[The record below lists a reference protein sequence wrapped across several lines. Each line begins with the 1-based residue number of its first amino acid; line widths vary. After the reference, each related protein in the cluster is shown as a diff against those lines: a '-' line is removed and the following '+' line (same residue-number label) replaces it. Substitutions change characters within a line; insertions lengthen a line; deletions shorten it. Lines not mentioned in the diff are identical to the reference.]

1 MITKRFGRIAHCH
14 MSSTRKKAKTSEGT
28 AKEGTDSAQE
38 LMVEESK
45 ELLEEVRVMNE
56 KQISEGK
63 YMLNVMIPDK
73 ISQIDSYIKE
83 GDRMRTY
90 S

>member
-1 MITKRFGRIAHCH
+1 
-14 MSSTRKKAKTSEGT
+14 MSSKRKKAKTSEGT

-83 GDRMRTY
+83 GDRMGAY
-90 S
+90 P

>member
-1 MITKRFGRIAHCH
+1 

-63 YMLNVMIPDK
+63 YMLNVMIPDQ
-73 ISQIDSYIKE
+73 ISHIDSYIKE
-83 GDRMRTY
+83 GDRMGAY
-90 S
+90 P

>member
-1 MITKRFGRIAHCH
+1 

-28 AKEGTDSAQE
+28 AKEGPDSAQE

>member
-1 MITKRFGRIAHCH
+1 

-63 YMLNVMIPDK
+63 YMLNVMITDK

-83 GDRMRTY
+83 GDRMRAY
-90 S
+90 P

>member
-1 MITKRFGRIAHCH
+1 
-14 MSSTRKKAKTSEGT
+14 MSSTRKKAKTREGT

-83 GDRMRTY
+83 GDRMRAY
-90 S
+90 P

>member
-1 MITKRFGRIAHCH
+1 

-90 S
+90 P

>member
-1 MITKRFGRIAHCH
+1 

-45 ELLEEVRVMNE
+45 ELLEEVRIMNE

>member
-1 MITKRFGRIAHCH
+1 

-45 ELLEEVRVMNE
+45 ELLEEFRVMNE

-83 GDRMRTY
+83 GDRMGAY
-90 S
+90 P

>member
-1 MITKRFGRIAHCH
+1 
-14 MSSTRKKAKTSEGT
+14 MSSTRKKSKTSEGT
-28 AKEGTDSAQE
+28 AREGTDCAQE
-38 LMVEESK
+38 SMVEESK

-73 ISQIDSYIKE
+73 ISKIDSYIKE
-83 GDRMRTY
+83 GDRMRTHP
-90 S
+90 

>member
-1 MITKRFGRIAHCH
+1 

-56 KQISEGK
+56 KQIS
-63 YMLNVMIPDK
+63 
-73 ISQIDSYIKE
+73 
-83 GDRMRTY
+83 
-90 S
+90 

>member
-1 MITKRFGRIAHCH
+1 

>member
-1 MITKRFGRIAHCH
+1 

-56 KQISEGK
+56 KQMSEGK

-83 GDRMRTY
+83 GDRMRNY
-90 S
+90 P

>member
-1 MITKRFGRIAHCH
+1 

-28 AKEGTDSAQE
+28 AKEGADSAQE

-83 GDRMRTY
+83 GDRMRAY
-90 S
+90 P

>member
-1 MITKRFGRIAHCH
+1 
-14 MSSTRKKAKTSEGT
+14 
-28 AKEGTDSAQE
+28 
-38 LMVEESK
+38 MVEESK

>member
-1 MITKRFGRIAHCH
+1 

-56 KQISEGK
+56 NQISEGK

-90 S
+90 P